1 VSELAAVVD
10 LRTYKLK
17 AGAAETFD
25 RILRHDAL
33 PMLERSGIDVV
44 AYGPSLDDPGL
55 YYLVRSFASADERN
69 ERLDAFYGSEEWRS
83 GYRERVLALID
94 GYHALLL
101 PAPPLYANR

>member
-1 VSELAAVVD
+1 VSELGAVVD

-17 AGAAETFD
+17 PGAAETFD
-25 RILRHDAL
+25 RILRHDSL

-44 AYGPSLDDPGL
+44 AYGPSLDDPSL
-55 YYLVRSFASADERN
+55 YHLVRSFASAHERN
-69 ERLDAFYGSEEWRS
+69 ERLDAFYGSDAWRR

-101 PAPPLYANR
+101 PAPPLHAMR